1 MKIED
6 IKKILILG
14 AGTMGQQIGFWFASH
29 NYDVTIYDISEDILQ
44 TAQNRIKELS
54 DQMVTFEKMDKK
66 NALDAQ
72 TRIFYTTDMEQ
83 AAKDTDFIS
92 ESVPEKPELKGRIF
106 HQFHQ
111 LCKPETIFTTNTSTL
126 LPSMFAKAT
135 GRPERLCAF
144 HFHDIRMTAVVDIMP
159 HSSTDPEITNL
170 TRALAEKVKLIP
182 IVLKKENVGYVFNF
196 MLSGFLSS
204 ALTLAQKE
212 VAPIPE
218 IDQAWVGVMNTH
230 AGPFGIMDSIGL
242 DTVYSVTQFWAS
254 KSNDKQALA
263 NAAFL
268 KKYVD
273 EGKKGVKSGEGFYQY
288 QS

>member
-218 IDQAWVGVMNTH
+218 IYQAWVGVMNTH

>member
-1 MKIED
+1 MKLED

-14 AGTMGQQIGFWFASH
+14 AGTMGQQIGFWFATH

-54 DQMVTFEKMDKK
+54 DKMVTFEKMDKK

-230 AGPFGIMDSIGL
+230 VGPFGIMDSIGL

>member
-1 MKIED
+1 MKLED

-29 NYDVTIYDISEDILQ
+29 QYDVTIYDISEDILQ
-44 TAQNRIKELS
+44 TAQSRIKELS
-54 DQMVTFEKMDKK
+54 DQMVTFEKIDKQK
-66 NALDAQ
+66 AQDAL
-72 TRIFYTTDMEQ
+72 TRIVYTTDMEQ
-83 AAKDTDFIS
+83 AAKDADFIS

-106 HQFHQ
+106 NQFHQ

-126 LPSMFAKAT
+126 LPSMFADAT
-135 GRPERLCAF
+135 GRPERFCAF
-144 HFHDIRMTAVVDIMP
+144 HFHDIRMTAVIDIMP
-159 HSSTDPEITNL
+159 HSATDPEITNL
-170 TRALAEKVKLIP
+170 ISALAEKVKLIP
-182 IVLKKENVGYVFNF
+182 IVMKKENVGYVFNF
-196 MLSGFLSS
+196 LLSGFLSS
-204 ALTLAQKE
+204 ALTLAQKD

-218 IDQAWVGVMNTH
+218 IDQAWIGVMNTH

-242 DTVYSVTQFWAS
+242 DTVYSVTNFWAS

-273 EGKKGVKSGEGFYQY
+273 AGKKGVKSGEGFYQY
-288 QS
+288 QA